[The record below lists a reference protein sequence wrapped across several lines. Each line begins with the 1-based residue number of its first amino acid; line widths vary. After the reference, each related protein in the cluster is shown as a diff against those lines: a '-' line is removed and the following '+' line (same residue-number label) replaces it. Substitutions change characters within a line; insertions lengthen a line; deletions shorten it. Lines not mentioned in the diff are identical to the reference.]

1 MTLVEFYEN
10 VIESLGLTQKDGFI
24 YVKDSKGTLIPL
36 MDDKKQLVLPTP
48 EQLGNFLEED
58 DDGNINVVR
67 IPYNP
72 LNEDSVKGDSISL
85 KKTKL
90 IIEQRIGYNLAYV
103 GELLLRLAANKEL
116 QKKTNME
123 INKFLATI
131 NAAKGQNVKEAV
143 DNLTIDNWTSIF
155 KNSLRKSKSMA
166 SIYLKKAG
174 IDSNGDKYHRLAV
187 MDSPIYEELLK
198 ATKDTPILDVKLR
211 NKDIIVFKALMDY
224 LLPGRNS
231 EDCIEV
237 GSNDPESPAFIA
249 LYTLY
254 INMCT
259 RTNRLIE
266 LLKHVSA
273 DAEDTK
279 TELPITKEDLMSLAI
294 FKKELLKIPNENE
307 LVRDSKYQSSL
318 PNIDG
323 TMYNKTVG
331 SSNATNRVMAR
342 PERVE
347 QPMNYTVKEASSP
360 LEALR
365 AGIRHSAIPA
375 PNVAYPDVSLYGQP
389 YNPSPVY
396 QQPYNPQPY
405 PSGPIYPP
413 VQQGYAAQYG
423 NPMYGQQHNPFRQDI
438 NYGYPNTTSV
448 GAFHTYR

>member
-48 EQLGNFLEED
+48 DQLGNFLEED
-58 DDGNINVVR
+58 DDGNISVVR

-90 IIEQRIGYNLAYV
+90 IVEQRIGYNLAYV

-116 QKKTNME
+116 QKKTNIE
-123 INKFLATI
+123 INKFLAAI

-143 DNLTIDNWTSIF
+143 DNLTIDNWTNIF
-155 KNSLRKSKSMA
+155 KNSLRKSKSMI

-174 IDSNGDKYHRLAV
+174 ISSDGEKYHRLAV
-187 MDSPIYEELLK
+187 MDSPIYEEILK
-198 ATKDTPILDVKLR
+198 ATKDVPVLDVKLR

-224 LLPGRNS
+224 LLPNRNS
-231 EDCIEV
+231 ENCIEV
-237 GSNDPESPAFIA
+237 GSNDLESPAFVA

-259 RTNRLIE
+259 RTNRLID

-273 DAEDTK
+273 DAIDTK
-279 TELPITKEDLMSLAI
+279 TKLPITTDDLLSLAI

-323 TMYNKTVG
+323 TMFNKTVG
-331 SSNATNRVMAR
+331 SSNATSRITSR
-342 PERVE
+342 TERAE
-347 QPMNYTVKEASSP
+347 QPMDYHVKEAASP

-365 AGIRHSAIPA
+365 AGIRHNAIPT
-375 PNVAYPDVSLYGQP
+375 PNVAYPDVSLYGAAAIPPQP
-389 YNPSPVY
+389 QYQPVY
-396 QQPYNPQPY
+396 Q
-405 PSGPIYPP
+405 SGPVYPP
-413 VQQGYAAQYG
+413 MQQGYGVPYA
-423 NPMYGQQHNPFRQDI
+423 NPVYGQQVNPYRQDI

-448 GAFHTYR
+448 GSFHTYR